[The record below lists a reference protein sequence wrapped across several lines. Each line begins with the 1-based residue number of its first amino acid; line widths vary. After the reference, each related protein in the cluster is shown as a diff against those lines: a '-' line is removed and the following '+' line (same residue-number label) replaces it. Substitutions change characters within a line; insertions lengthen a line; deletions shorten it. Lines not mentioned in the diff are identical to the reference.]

1 MIRGE
6 IMHYATKL
14 KKEIDE
20 LLKDNSKQY
29 EAIWWAKTA
38 VLGEEP
44 GIRPFNT
51 LRGNEIGMP
60 LMDMDELRKIILD
73 LPL

>member
-1 MIRGE
+1 
-6 IMHYATKL
+6 MHYVTKL

-29 EAIWWAKTA
+29 QAIWWAKTA

-44 GIRPFNT
+44 GVRPFGSA
-51 LRGNEIGMP
+51 LEGNEVGMP
-60 LMDMDELRKIILD
+60 LRDVDKLRKIILD